1 MIKCIAIDDEPHAL
15 RQLAEYIEAVP
26 YLSLEGSFES
36 AFDACN
42 FLHDNAIDLIFVDI
56 NMPDIN
62 GIDFVKSLSKNV
74 KIVFITAHSEFAYEG
89 FQLDA
94 ADYLLKPISFT
105 DFLKSAN
112 KVNERYFQQNSSL
125 PEIQHDTTAED
136 EARGSNIG
144 KLFAH
149 HRMFVFGLFAL
160 LCYEIA
166 EISINSYFINFV
178 TGMHWMTDRTASLV
192 LTCALAFFMV
202 GRFLGS
208 WVMRHIKAT
217 TMLLICAIGSVVCI
231 GLVLCDLGI
240 VSLAALVGNY
250 LFEAIMFP
258 TIFSIALTGL
268 GNLTKSASSL
278 LMMTPIG
285 GCGFLLMGLIADRTH
300 VVLPF
305 VVPFIGFLVVLAYAV
320 REYKIAKCN

>member
-42 FLHDNAIDLIFVDI
+42 FLYDNAIDLIFVDI

-125 PEIQHDTTAED
+125 PEIHQNRDY
-136 EARGSNIG
+136 
-144 KLFAH
+144 LFIKSEY
-149 HRMFVFGLFAL
+149 RV
-160 LCYEIA
+160 IR
-166 EISINSYFINFV
+166 INFK
-178 TGMHWMTDRTASLV
+178 D
-192 LTCALAFFMV
+192 
-202 GRFLGS
+202 
-208 WVMRHIKAT
+208 IKY
-217 TMLLICAIGSVVCI
+217 IES
-231 GLVLCDLGI
+231 
-240 VSLAALVGNY
+240 
-250 LFEAIMFP
+250 
-258 TIFSIALTGL
+258 
-268 GNLTKSASSL
+268 K
-278 LMMTPIG
+278 
-285 GCGFLLMGLIADRTH
+285 
-300 VVLPF
+300 
-305 VVPFIGFLVVLAYAV
+305 
-320 REYKIAKCN
+320 REYVKIFLEGSEPITTLMSIKKLEETLPGNMFMRVHRSFIVNLDKITVVERNRIVFDNKVYIPISENYGEKFQEYMEKGFV

>member
-26 YLSLEGSFES
+26 YLSLEGTFES
-36 AFDACN
+36 AFDAYN

-125 PEIQHDTTAED
+125 PEIHQNRDY
-136 EARGSNIG
+136 
-144 KLFAH
+144 LFIKSEY
-149 HRMFVFGLFAL
+149 RV
-160 LCYEIA
+160 IR
-166 EISINSYFINFV
+166 INFK
-178 TGMHWMTDRTASLV
+178 D
-192 LTCALAFFMV
+192 
-202 GRFLGS
+202 
-208 WVMRHIKAT
+208 IKY
-217 TMLLICAIGSVVCI
+217 IES
-231 GLVLCDLGI
+231 
-240 VSLAALVGNY
+240 
-250 LFEAIMFP
+250 
-258 TIFSIALTGL
+258 
-268 GNLTKSASSL
+268 K
-278 LMMTPIG
+278 
-285 GCGFLLMGLIADRTH
+285 
-300 VVLPF
+300 
-305 VVPFIGFLVVLAYAV
+305 
-320 REYKIAKCN
+320 REYVKIFLEGSEPITTLMSIKKLEETLPGNMFMRVHRSFIVNLDKITVVERNRIVFDNKVYIPISENYGEKFQEYMEKGFV

>member
-125 PEIQHDTTAED
+125 PEIQQNRDY
-136 EARGSNIG
+136 
-144 KLFAH
+144 LFIKSEY
-149 HRMFVFGLFAL
+149 RV
-160 LCYEIA
+160 IR
-166 EISINSYFINFV
+166 INFK
-178 TGMHWMTDRTASLV
+178 D
-192 LTCALAFFMV
+192 
-202 GRFLGS
+202 
-208 WVMRHIKAT
+208 IKY
-217 TMLLICAIGSVVCI
+217 IES
-231 GLVLCDLGI
+231 
-240 VSLAALVGNY
+240 
-250 LFEAIMFP
+250 
-258 TIFSIALTGL
+258 
-268 GNLTKSASSL
+268 K
-278 LMMTPIG
+278 
-285 GCGFLLMGLIADRTH
+285 
-300 VVLPF
+300 
-305 VVPFIGFLVVLAYAV
+305 
-320 REYKIAKCN
+320 REYVKIFLDGSEPITTLMSIKKLEETLPGNMFMRVHRSFIVNLDKITVVERNRIIFDNKVYIPISENYGEKFQEYMEKGFV

>member
-105 DFLKSAN
+105 DLLKSAN

-125 PEIQHDTTAED
+125 PEIQQNRDY
-136 EARGSNIG
+136 
-144 KLFAH
+144 LFIKSEY
-149 HRMFVFGLFAL
+149 RV
-160 LCYEIA
+160 IR
-166 EISINSYFINFV
+166 INFK
-178 TGMHWMTDRTASLV
+178 D
-192 LTCALAFFMV
+192 
-202 GRFLGS
+202 
-208 WVMRHIKAT
+208 IKY
-217 TMLLICAIGSVVCI
+217 IES
-231 GLVLCDLGI
+231 
-240 VSLAALVGNY
+240 
-250 LFEAIMFP
+250 
-258 TIFSIALTGL
+258 
-268 GNLTKSASSL
+268 K
-278 LMMTPIG
+278 
-285 GCGFLLMGLIADRTH
+285 
-300 VVLPF
+300 
-305 VVPFIGFLVVLAYAV
+305 
-320 REYKIAKCN
+320 REYVKIFLEGSEPITTLMSIKKLEETLPGNMFMRVHRSFIVNLDKITVVERNRIIFDNKVYIPISENYGEKFQEYMEKGFV

>member
-26 YLSLEGSFES
+26 YLSLEGTFES

-125 PEIQHDTTAED
+125 PEIHQNRDY
-136 EARGSNIG
+136 
-144 KLFAH
+144 LFIKSE
-149 HRMFVFGLFAL
+149 HRV
-160 LCYEIA
+160 IR
-166 EISINSYFINFV
+166 INFK
-178 TGMHWMTDRTASLV
+178 D
-192 LTCALAFFMV
+192 
-202 GRFLGS
+202 
-208 WVMRHIKAT
+208 IKY
-217 TMLLICAIGSVVCI
+217 IES
-231 GLVLCDLGI
+231 
-240 VSLAALVGNY
+240 
-250 LFEAIMFP
+250 
-258 TIFSIALTGL
+258 
-268 GNLTKSASSL
+268 K
-278 LMMTPIG
+278 
-285 GCGFLLMGLIADRTH
+285 
-300 VVLPF
+300 
-305 VVPFIGFLVVLAYAV
+305 
-320 REYKIAKCN
+320 REYVKIFLEGSEPITTLMSIKKLEETLPGNMFMRVHRSFIVNLDKITVVERNRIVFDNKVYIPISENYGEKFQEYMEKGFV

>member
-125 PEIQHDTTAED
+125 PEIQQNRDY
-136 EARGSNIG
+136 
-144 KLFAH
+144 LFIKSEY
-149 HRMFVFGLFAL
+149 RV
-160 LCYEIA
+160 IR
-166 EISINSYFINFV
+166 INFK
-178 TGMHWMTDRTASLV
+178 D
-192 LTCALAFFMV
+192 
-202 GRFLGS
+202 
-208 WVMRHIKAT
+208 IKY
-217 TMLLICAIGSVVCI
+217 IES
-231 GLVLCDLGI
+231 
-240 VSLAALVGNY
+240 
-250 LFEAIMFP
+250 
-258 TIFSIALTGL
+258 
-268 GNLTKSASSL
+268 K
-278 LMMTPIG
+278 
-285 GCGFLLMGLIADRTH
+285 
-300 VVLPF
+300 
-305 VVPFIGFLVVLAYAV
+305 
-320 REYKIAKCN
+320 REYVKIFLDGSEPITTLMSIKKLEEILPGNMFMRVHRSFIVNLDKITVVERNRIIFDNKVYIPISENYGEKFQEYMEKGFV

>member
-26 YLSLEGSFES
+26 YLSLEGTFES

-125 PEIQHDTTAED
+125 PEIHQNRDY
-136 EARGSNIG
+136 
-144 KLFAH
+144 LFIKSEY
-149 HRMFVFGLFAL
+149 R
-160 LCYEIA
+160 I
-166 EISINSYFINFV
+166 IRINFK
-178 TGMHWMTDRTASLV
+178 D
-192 LTCALAFFMV
+192 
-202 GRFLGS
+202 
-208 WVMRHIKAT
+208 IKY
-217 TMLLICAIGSVVCI
+217 IES
-231 GLVLCDLGI
+231 
-240 VSLAALVGNY
+240 
-250 LFEAIMFP
+250 
-258 TIFSIALTGL
+258 
-268 GNLTKSASSL
+268 K
-278 LMMTPIG
+278 
-285 GCGFLLMGLIADRTH
+285 
-300 VVLPF
+300 
-305 VVPFIGFLVVLAYAV
+305 
-320 REYKIAKCN
+320 REYVKIFLEGSEPITTLMSIKKLEETLPGNMFMRVHRSFIVNLNKIKVVERNRIVFDNKVYIPISENYGEKFQEYMEKGFV

>member
-105 DFLKSAN
+105 DFLKFAN

-125 PEIQHDTTAED
+125 PEIQQNRDY
-136 EARGSNIG
+136 
-144 KLFAH
+144 LFIKSEY
-149 HRMFVFGLFAL
+149 RV
-160 LCYEIA
+160 IR
-166 EISINSYFINFV
+166 INFK
-178 TGMHWMTDRTASLV
+178 D
-192 LTCALAFFMV
+192 
-202 GRFLGS
+202 
-208 WVMRHIKAT
+208 IKY
-217 TMLLICAIGSVVCI
+217 IES
-231 GLVLCDLGI
+231 
-240 VSLAALVGNY
+240 
-250 LFEAIMFP
+250 
-258 TIFSIALTGL
+258 
-268 GNLTKSASSL
+268 K
-278 LMMTPIG
+278 
-285 GCGFLLMGLIADRTH
+285 
-300 VVLPF
+300 
-305 VVPFIGFLVVLAYAV
+305 
-320 REYKIAKCN
+320 REYVKIFLDGSEPITTLMSIKKLEETLPGNMFMRVHRSFIVNLDKITVVERNRIIFDNKVYIPISENYGEKFQEYMEKGFV

>member
-105 DFLKSAN
+105 DFLKSTN

-125 PEIQHDTTAED
+125 PEIQQNRDY
-136 EARGSNIG
+136 
-144 KLFAH
+144 LFIKSEY
-149 HRMFVFGLFAL
+149 RV
-160 LCYEIA
+160 IR
-166 EISINSYFINFV
+166 INFK
-178 TGMHWMTDRTASLV
+178 D
-192 LTCALAFFMV
+192 
-202 GRFLGS
+202 
-208 WVMRHIKAT
+208 IKY
-217 TMLLICAIGSVVCI
+217 IES
-231 GLVLCDLGI
+231 
-240 VSLAALVGNY
+240 
-250 LFEAIMFP
+250 
-258 TIFSIALTGL
+258 
-268 GNLTKSASSL
+268 K
-278 LMMTPIG
+278 
-285 GCGFLLMGLIADRTH
+285 
-300 VVLPF
+300 
-305 VVPFIGFLVVLAYAV
+305 
-320 REYKIAKCN
+320 REYVKIFLEGSEPITTLMSIKKLEETLPGNMFMRVHRSFIVNLDKITVVERNRIVFDNKVYIPISENYGEKFQKYMEKGFI

>member
-26 YLSLEGSFES
+26 YLSLEGIFES

-42 FLHDNAIDLIFVDI
+42 FLYDNAIDLIFVDI

-125 PEIQHDTTAED
+125 PEIQQNRDY
-136 EARGSNIG
+136 
-144 KLFAH
+144 LFIKSEY
-149 HRMFVFGLFAL
+149 RV
-160 LCYEIA
+160 IR
-166 EISINSYFINFV
+166 INFK
-178 TGMHWMTDRTASLV
+178 D
-192 LTCALAFFMV
+192 
-202 GRFLGS
+202 
-208 WVMRHIKAT
+208 IKY
-217 TMLLICAIGSVVCI
+217 IES
-231 GLVLCDLGI
+231 
-240 VSLAALVGNY
+240 
-250 LFEAIMFP
+250 
-258 TIFSIALTGL
+258 
-268 GNLTKSASSL
+268 K
-278 LMMTPIG
+278 
-285 GCGFLLMGLIADRTH
+285 
-300 VVLPF
+300 
-305 VVPFIGFLVVLAYAV
+305 
-320 REYKIAKCN
+320 REYVKIFLEGSEPITTLMSIKKLEETLPGNMFMRVHRSFIVNLDKITVVERNRIVFDNKVYIPISENYGGKFQEYMEKGFV

>member
-42 FLHDNAIDLIFVDI
+42 FLHDNVIDLIFVDI

-94 ADYLLKPISFT
+94 ADYLLNPISFT

-125 PEIQHDTTAED
+125 PEIQQNRDY
-136 EARGSNIG
+136 
-144 KLFAH
+144 LFIKSEY
-149 HRMFVFGLFAL
+149 RV
-160 LCYEIA
+160 IR
-166 EISINSYFINFV
+166 INFK
-178 TGMHWMTDRTASLV
+178 D
-192 LTCALAFFMV
+192 
-202 GRFLGS
+202 
-208 WVMRHIKAT
+208 IKY
-217 TMLLICAIGSVVCI
+217 IES
-231 GLVLCDLGI
+231 
-240 VSLAALVGNY
+240 
-250 LFEAIMFP
+250 
-258 TIFSIALTGL
+258 
-268 GNLTKSASSL
+268 K
-278 LMMTPIG
+278 
-285 GCGFLLMGLIADRTH
+285 
-300 VVLPF
+300 
-305 VVPFIGFLVVLAYAV
+305 
-320 REYKIAKCN
+320 REYVKIFLEGSEPITTLMSIKKLEETLPDNIFMRVHRSFIVNLDKITVVERNRIVFDNKVYIPISENYGEKFQEYMEKGFV

>member
-125 PEIQHDTTAED
+125 PEIQQNRDY
-136 EARGSNIG
+136 
-144 KLFAH
+144 LFIKSEY
-149 HRMFVFGLFAL
+149 RV
-160 LCYEIA
+160 IR
-166 EISINSYFINFV
+166 INFK
-178 TGMHWMTDRTASLV
+178 D
-192 LTCALAFFMV
+192 
-202 GRFLGS
+202 
-208 WVMRHIKAT
+208 IKY
-217 TMLLICAIGSVVCI
+217 IES
-231 GLVLCDLGI
+231 
-240 VSLAALVGNY
+240 
-250 LFEAIMFP
+250 
-258 TIFSIALTGL
+258 
-268 GNLTKSASSL
+268 K
-278 LMMTPIG
+278 
-285 GCGFLLMGLIADRTH
+285 
-300 VVLPF
+300 
-305 VVPFIGFLVVLAYAV
+305 
-320 REYKIAKCN
+320 REYVKIFLEGSEPITTLMSIKKLEETLPGNMFMRVHRSFIVNLDKITVVERNRIIFDNKVYIPISENYGEKFQEYMEKGFV

>member
-26 YLSLEGSFES
+26 YLSLEGIFES

-42 FLHDNAIDLIFVDI
+42 FLYDNAIDLIFVDI

-125 PEIQHDTTAED
+125 PEIHQNRDY
-136 EARGSNIG
+136 
-144 KLFAH
+144 LFIKSEY
-149 HRMFVFGLFAL
+149 RV
-160 LCYEIA
+160 IR
-166 EISINSYFINFV
+166 INFK
-178 TGMHWMTDRTASLV
+178 D
-192 LTCALAFFMV
+192 
-202 GRFLGS
+202 
-208 WVMRHIKAT
+208 IKY
-217 TMLLICAIGSVVCI
+217 IES
-231 GLVLCDLGI
+231 
-240 VSLAALVGNY
+240 
-250 LFEAIMFP
+250 
-258 TIFSIALTGL
+258 
-268 GNLTKSASSL
+268 K
-278 LMMTPIG
+278 
-285 GCGFLLMGLIADRTH
+285 
-300 VVLPF
+300 
-305 VVPFIGFLVVLAYAV
+305 
-320 REYKIAKCN
+320 REYVKIFLEGSEPITTLMSIKKLEETLPGNMFMRVHRSFIVNLDKITVVERNRIVFDNKVYIPISENYGEKFQEYMEKGFV

>member
-26 YLSLEGSFES
+26 YLSLEGTFES

-42 FLHDNAIDLIFVDI
+42 FLHDNAIDLIFIDI

-125 PEIQHDTTAED
+125 PEIRQNRDY
-136 EARGSNIG
+136 
-144 KLFAH
+144 LFIKSEY
-149 HRMFVFGLFAL
+149 RV
-160 LCYEIA
+160 IR
-166 EISINSYFINFV
+166 INFK
-178 TGMHWMTDRTASLV
+178 D
-192 LTCALAFFMV
+192 
-202 GRFLGS
+202 
-208 WVMRHIKAT
+208 IKY
-217 TMLLICAIGSVVCI
+217 IES
-231 GLVLCDLGI
+231 
-240 VSLAALVGNY
+240 
-250 LFEAIMFP
+250 
-258 TIFSIALTGL
+258 
-268 GNLTKSASSL
+268 K
-278 LMMTPIG
+278 
-285 GCGFLLMGLIADRTH
+285 
-300 VVLPF
+300 
-305 VVPFIGFLVVLAYAV
+305 
-320 REYKIAKCN
+320 REYVKIYLEGSEPITTLMSIKKLEEALPDNVFMRVHRSFIVNLDKITVVERCRIVFDNKVYIPISENYGEKFQEYMEKGFIKD

>member
-42 FLHDNAIDLIFVDI
+42 FLYDNAIDLIFVDI

-125 PEIQHDTTAED
+125 PEIQQNRDY
-136 EARGSNIG
+136 
-144 KLFAH
+144 LFIKSEY
-149 HRMFVFGLFAL
+149 RV
-160 LCYEIA
+160 IR
-166 EISINSYFINFV
+166 INFK
-178 TGMHWMTDRTASLV
+178 D
-192 LTCALAFFMV
+192 
-202 GRFLGS
+202 
-208 WVMRHIKAT
+208 IKY
-217 TMLLICAIGSVVCI
+217 IES
-231 GLVLCDLGI
+231 
-240 VSLAALVGNY
+240 
-250 LFEAIMFP
+250 
-258 TIFSIALTGL
+258 
-268 GNLTKSASSL
+268 K
-278 LMMTPIG
+278 
-285 GCGFLLMGLIADRTH
+285 
-300 VVLPF
+300 
-305 VVPFIGFLVVLAYAV
+305 
-320 REYKIAKCN
+320 REYVKIFLDGSEPITTLMSIKKLEETLPGNMFMRVHRSFIVNLDKITVVERNRIIFDNKVYIPISENYGEKFQEYMEKGFV

>member
-112 KVNERYFQQNSSL
+112 KANERYFQQNSSL
-125 PEIQHDTTAED
+125 PEIQQNRDY
-136 EARGSNIG
+136 
-144 KLFAH
+144 LFIKSEY
-149 HRMFVFGLFAL
+149 RV
-160 LCYEIA
+160 IR
-166 EISINSYFINFV
+166 INFK
-178 TGMHWMTDRTASLV
+178 D
-192 LTCALAFFMV
+192 
-202 GRFLGS
+202 
-208 WVMRHIKAT
+208 IKY
-217 TMLLICAIGSVVCI
+217 IES
-231 GLVLCDLGI
+231 
-240 VSLAALVGNY
+240 
-250 LFEAIMFP
+250 
-258 TIFSIALTGL
+258 
-268 GNLTKSASSL
+268 K
-278 LMMTPIG
+278 
-285 GCGFLLMGLIADRTH
+285 
-300 VVLPF
+300 
-305 VVPFIGFLVVLAYAV
+305 
-320 REYKIAKCN
+320 REYVKIFLDGSEPITTLMSIKKLEETLPGNMFMRVHRSFIVNLDKITVVERNRIIFDNKVYIPISENYGEKFQEYMEKGFV

>member
-26 YLSLEGSFES
+26 YLSLERSFES

-62 GIDFVKSLSKNV
+62 GIDFVKSLAKNV

-125 PEIQHDTTAED
+125 PEIHQNRDY
-136 EARGSNIG
+136 
-144 KLFAH
+144 LFIKSEY
-149 HRMFVFGLFAL
+149 RV
-160 LCYEIA
+160 IR
-166 EISINSYFINFV
+166 INFK
-178 TGMHWMTDRTASLV
+178 D
-192 LTCALAFFMV
+192 
-202 GRFLGS
+202 
-208 WVMRHIKAT
+208 IKY
-217 TMLLICAIGSVVCI
+217 IES
-231 GLVLCDLGI
+231 
-240 VSLAALVGNY
+240 
-250 LFEAIMFP
+250 
-258 TIFSIALTGL
+258 
-268 GNLTKSASSL
+268 K
-278 LMMTPIG
+278 
-285 GCGFLLMGLIADRTH
+285 
-300 VVLPF
+300 
-305 VVPFIGFLVVLAYAV
+305 
-320 REYKIAKCN
+320 REYVKIFLEGSEPITTLMSIKKLEETLPGNMFMRVHRSFIVNLDKITVVERNRIVFDNKVYIPISENYGEKFQEYMEKGFV

>member
-125 PEIQHDTTAED
+125 PEIHQNRDY
-136 EARGSNIG
+136 
-144 KLFAH
+144 LFIKSEY
-149 HRMFVFGLFAL
+149 R
-160 LCYEIA
+160 I
-166 EISINSYFINFV
+166 IRINFK
-178 TGMHWMTDRTASLV
+178 D
-192 LTCALAFFMV
+192 
-202 GRFLGS
+202 
-208 WVMRHIKAT
+208 IKY
-217 TMLLICAIGSVVCI
+217 IES
-231 GLVLCDLGI
+231 
-240 VSLAALVGNY
+240 
-250 LFEAIMFP
+250 
-258 TIFSIALTGL
+258 
-268 GNLTKSASSL
+268 K
-278 LMMTPIG
+278 
-285 GCGFLLMGLIADRTH
+285 
-300 VVLPF
+300 
-305 VVPFIGFLVVLAYAV
+305 
-320 REYKIAKCN
+320 REYVKIFLEGSEPITTLMSIKKLEETLPGNMFMRVHRSFIVNLNKITVVERNRIVFDNKVYIPISENYGEKFQEYMEKGFV

>member
-42 FLHDNAIDLIFVDI
+42 FLHDNTIDLIFVDI

-125 PEIQHDTTAED
+125 PEIHQNRDY
-136 EARGSNIG
+136 
-144 KLFAH
+144 LFIKSEY
-149 HRMFVFGLFAL
+149 RV
-160 LCYEIA
+160 IR
-166 EISINSYFINFV
+166 INFK
-178 TGMHWMTDRTASLV
+178 D
-192 LTCALAFFMV
+192 
-202 GRFLGS
+202 
-208 WVMRHIKAT
+208 IKY
-217 TMLLICAIGSVVCI
+217 IES
-231 GLVLCDLGI
+231 
-240 VSLAALVGNY
+240 
-250 LFEAIMFP
+250 
-258 TIFSIALTGL
+258 
-268 GNLTKSASSL
+268 K
-278 LMMTPIG
+278 
-285 GCGFLLMGLIADRTH
+285 
-300 VVLPF
+300 
-305 VVPFIGFLVVLAYAV
+305 
-320 REYKIAKCN
+320 REYVKIFLEGSEPITTLMSIKKLEETLPGNMFMRVHRSFIVNLDKITVVERNRIVFDNKVYIPISENYGEKFQEYMEKGFV

>member
-125 PEIQHDTTAED
+125 PEIHQNRDY
-136 EARGSNIG
+136 
-144 KLFAH
+144 LFIKSEY
-149 HRMFVFGLFAL
+149 R
-160 LCYEIA
+160 I
-166 EISINSYFINFV
+166 IRINFK
-178 TGMHWMTDRTASLV
+178 D
-192 LTCALAFFMV
+192 
-202 GRFLGS
+202 
-208 WVMRHIKAT
+208 IKY
-217 TMLLICAIGSVVCI
+217 IES
-231 GLVLCDLGI
+231 
-240 VSLAALVGNY
+240 
-250 LFEAIMFP
+250 
-258 TIFSIALTGL
+258 
-268 GNLTKSASSL
+268 K
-278 LMMTPIG
+278 
-285 GCGFLLMGLIADRTH
+285 
-300 VVLPF
+300 
-305 VVPFIGFLVVLAYAV
+305 
-320 REYKIAKCN
+320 REYVKIFLEGSEPITTLMSIKKLEETLPGNMFMRVHRSFIVNLEKITVVERNRIIFDNKVYIPISENYGEKFQEYMEKGFV

>member
-125 PEIQHDTTAED
+125 PEIQQNRDY
-136 EARGSNIG
+136 
-144 KLFAH
+144 LFIKSEY
-149 HRMFVFGLFAL
+149 RV
-160 LCYEIA
+160 IR
-166 EISINSYFINFV
+166 INFK
-178 TGMHWMTDRTASLV
+178 D
-192 LTCALAFFMV
+192 
-202 GRFLGS
+202 
-208 WVMRHIKAT
+208 IKY
-217 TMLLICAIGSVVCI
+217 IES
-231 GLVLCDLGI
+231 
-240 VSLAALVGNY
+240 
-250 LFEAIMFP
+250 
-258 TIFSIALTGL
+258 
-268 GNLTKSASSL
+268 K
-278 LMMTPIG
+278 
-285 GCGFLLMGLIADRTH
+285 
-300 VVLPF
+300 
-305 VVPFIGFLVVLAYAV
+305 
-320 REYKIAKCN
+320 REYVKIFFDGSEPITTLMSIKKLEETLPGNMFMRVHRSFIVNLDKITVVERNRIIFDNKVYIPISENYGEKFQEYMEKGFV

>member
-125 PEIQHDTTAED
+125 PEIHQNRDY
-136 EARGSNIG
+136 
-144 KLFAH
+144 LFIKSEY
-149 HRMFVFGLFAL
+149 RV
-160 LCYEIA
+160 IR
-166 EISINSYFINFV
+166 INFK
-178 TGMHWMTDRTASLV
+178 D
-192 LTCALAFFMV
+192 
-202 GRFLGS
+202 
-208 WVMRHIKAT
+208 IKY
-217 TMLLICAIGSVVCI
+217 IES
-231 GLVLCDLGI
+231 
-240 VSLAALVGNY
+240 
-250 LFEAIMFP
+250 
-258 TIFSIALTGL
+258 
-268 GNLTKSASSL
+268 K
-278 LMMTPIG
+278 
-285 GCGFLLMGLIADRTH
+285 
-300 VVLPF
+300 
-305 VVPFIGFLVVLAYAV
+305 
-320 REYKIAKCN
+320 REYVKIFLEGSEPITTLMSIKKLEESLPDNIFMRVHRSFIVNLDKITVVERNRIVFDNKVYIPISENYGEKFQEYMEKGFV

>member
-26 YLSLEGSFES
+26 YLSLEGTFES
-36 AFDACN
+36 AFDAYN

-125 PEIQHDTTAED
+125 PEIHQNRD
-136 EARGSNIG
+136 
-144 KLFAH
+144 
-149 HRMFVFGLFAL
+149 
-160 LCYEIA
+160 
-166 EISINSYFINFV
+166 
-178 TGMHWMTDRTASLV
+178 
-192 LTCALAFFMV
+192 
-202 GRFLGS
+202 
-208 WVMRHIKAT
+208 
-217 TMLLICAIGSVVCI
+217 
-231 GLVLCDLGI
+231 
-240 VSLAALVGNY
+240 Y
-250 LFEAIMFP
+250 LFIKSEYRVIR
-258 TIFSIALTGL
+258 I
-268 GNLTKSASSL
+268 NLKDIKYIESK
-278 LMMTPIG
+278 
-285 GCGFLLMGLIADRTH
+285 
-300 VVLPF
+300 
-305 VVPFIGFLVVLAYAV
+305 
-320 REYKIAKCN
+320 REYVKIFLEGSEPITTLMSIKKLEETLSGNMFMRVHRSFIVNLDKITVVERNRIVFDNKVYIPISENYGEKFQEYMEKGFV

>member
-42 FLHDNAIDLIFVDI
+42 FLHDNSIDLIFVDI

-125 PEIQHDTTAED
+125 PEIHQNRDY
-136 EARGSNIG
+136 
-144 KLFAH
+144 LFIKSEY
-149 HRMFVFGLFAL
+149 RV
-160 LCYEIA
+160 IR
-166 EISINSYFINFV
+166 INFK
-178 TGMHWMTDRTASLV
+178 D
-192 LTCALAFFMV
+192 
-202 GRFLGS
+202 
-208 WVMRHIKAT
+208 IKY
-217 TMLLICAIGSVVCI
+217 IES
-231 GLVLCDLGI
+231 
-240 VSLAALVGNY
+240 
-250 LFEAIMFP
+250 
-258 TIFSIALTGL
+258 
-268 GNLTKSASSL
+268 K
-278 LMMTPIG
+278 
-285 GCGFLLMGLIADRTH
+285 
-300 VVLPF
+300 
-305 VVPFIGFLVVLAYAV
+305 
-320 REYKIAKCN
+320 REYVKIFLDGSEPITTLMSIKKLEETLPGNMFMRVHRSFIVNLDKITVVERNRIIFDNKVYIPISENYGEKFQEYMEKGFV